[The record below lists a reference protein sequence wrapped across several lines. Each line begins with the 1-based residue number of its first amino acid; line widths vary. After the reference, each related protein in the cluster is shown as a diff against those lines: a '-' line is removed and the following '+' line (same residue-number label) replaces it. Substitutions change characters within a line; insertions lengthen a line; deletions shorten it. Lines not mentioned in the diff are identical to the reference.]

1 MHGHDLLSDVAVSV
15 VAATVFALLARA
27 LRQPLLLGYLV
38 AGVAIGPGRR
48 LVLAGTLQFPLCVL
62 LGWAAA
68 RAVMPAEGARY
79 DALYVGIALALSST
93 MIVVK
98 LLYDR
103 YELMTFPGRIT
114 LGILVFQ
121 DVWAILVLAVQPTL
135 AN

>member
-38 AGVAIGPGRR
+38 AGVAIGPEMGLGLVRDRASIALISEMGLILLLFIIGLEMDLQKLIGAGRP
-48 LVLAGTLQFPLCVL
+48 LVLAGPLQFPLCVL

-79 DALYVGIALALSST
+79 D
-93 MIVVK
+93 
-98 LLYDR
+98 
-103 YELMTFPGRIT
+103 
-114 LGILVFQ
+114 
-121 DVWAILVLAVQPTL
+121 
-135 AN
+135 